1 MKNKL
6 LIAILSLIV
15 FSAHSSNVKFYS
27 INSLYGITMR
37 ETNSVCKDKEGFIWT
52 SSKTGILRLAGDNY
66 HIYKLPYENTD
77 IISVRLVYTTS
88 GLVAFTNNGQLFIY
102 NSISDQFDLLISMS
116 KVLNNRYLSV
126 NSVLLDDSGY
136 YWIASSYGLFRYQKG
151 HLSLIQNSES
161 TSRQAWYNSK
171 STSRLVWYNSH
182 QMFMD
187 KQDGIWLFDK
197 QSLKRKCIFKYSQ
210 KFNLNISRFHYDV
223 KAKKL
228 WIGTFSDGLFCYD
241 LNRNSMSRAQTSVIP
256 KQPILAIETN
266 SDSDILVGIDGQG
279 IWRLNNTATQVL
291 EVYKED
297 VNDPSS
303 LRGNGVY
310 DIFNDQNKRIWVCTY
325 SGGISF
331 FDLSTP
337 MVGQLT
343 HTINN
348 PNSLVNNNVNKILQ
362 DKRGNI
368 WFATDNG
375 LCFKESGTG
384 NWKTFYQ
391 NTHSQAAVFSTLCED
406 DQGRIWAGTYSSGL
420 YILDEQTGRE
430 IAHYSTETSGFSLEN
445 NFVSDIFKDS
455 QGDLWLG
462 SVQGKMTC
470 YLSKE
475 NKFRSYSSQSI
486 YTFNELSTNNILLAC
501 TYGLRL
507 LDKRSGA
514 VKAIQDGYLVQDV
527 ITIKDEIWICTSGE
541 GLIRYNQRTHDIKK
555 ITTASGLPSNY
566 INSIM
571 YEGGYLWLGTES
583 GLCRLEPKS
592 MGILTY
598 NSIYPLSRV
607 SFNRGSKCRLSDGQL
622 IFGTSNGAVLFSPKS
637 LKEVQ
642 LKGVIFFQNLTL
654 AGRSFRGSLSSPLDS
669 LQKLSLNYNQN
680 TLQLE
685 LLTIGNVLGAKF
697 SWKLKGLD
705 NYWSQPSE
713 NRFVQY
719 SNMPSGNYLL
729 KIRLY
734 DNSLS
739 HIISERTLAVSI
751 IPPFWK
757 SWWFELLFFVFIVAI
772 FYMSLRYYIERL
784 NQKHAEDKVRVFTNT
799 AHDIRTSLT
808 LIRAP
813 IEELKKEMNLS
824 DIGTYYLS
832 LATEQARRLSTA
844 VTQLMD
850 FQKVDLKKEQL
861 ALVMVDIVELIEHR
875 RLMFESFAKNQNVI
889 LHFTSNQESYQTAVD
904 ELMIVKVVDNLI
916 SNAIKYSRPDS
927 QVQLDLKCKPDNWTF
942 EIKDNGIG
950 ISTKAQNQLFSEFY
964 RGENAI
970 NSKIVGSGIGLL
982 LVKNYVELHDGDIS
996 YVSQE
1001 NVGSTFKVVVP
1012 FKAVIAEETA
1022 EPVEFKESFP
1032 SVLKE
1037 IDLQS
1042 LQHQEKLSKQVM
1054 SILVVEDNDDL
1065 RNFMQYPLQ
1074 EDFDVLLAKDGVE
1087 AWEIVQKQM
1096 PDLVISDVM
1105 MPKMDG
1111 FELCKLLK
1119 STYETS
1125 HIPVILLTS
1134 LSGKAEQLH
1143 GLGLGADD
1151 YLTKPFDMTLLVQR
1165 IKSIIRNRKAVK
1177 EKALKLI
1184 KGSGD
1189 RNEHILTNVHNDE
1202 FVKKMLEIVKINMA
1216 NTEFGKDDFA
1226 SAMNVS
1232 TSLLYKKVKS
1242 LTDQSPTDFIKMVRL
1257 DYALE
1262 LLQNHNYSVT
1272 EVSEHCGFSSI
1283 GYFST
1288 VFKKHFG
1295 KTPNEI

>member
-1 MKNKL
+1 MRNKL

-15 FSAHSSNVKFYS
+15 FSSHSSNVKFYS

-37 ETNSVCKDKEGFIWT
+37 ETNSICKDKKGFIWT

-66 HIYKLPYENTD
+66 HIYKLPYENAD
-77 IISVRLVYTTS
+77 IISVQLVYTKS
-88 GLVAFTNNGQLFIY
+88 GILAYTNNGQLFVY
-102 NSISDQFDLLISMS
+102 NPINDQFDLLVSLS
-116 KVLNNRYLSV
+116 KVLNNKYLAVS
-126 NSVLLDDSGY
+126 SVLLDDSGY
-136 YWIASSYGLFRYQKG
+136 YWISSSYGLFRYQKG
-151 HLSLIQNSES
+151 HLSLIHNSES
-161 TSRQAWYNSK
+161 TSYL
-171 STSRLVWYNSH
+171 TWYNSH
-182 QMFMD
+182 QMFMN
-187 KQDGIWLFDK
+187 KQDGIWLFDI
-197 QSLKRKCIFKYSQ
+197 QNLKGKCIFKYSQ
-210 KFNLNISRFHYDV
+210 KFKLNVSRLHFD
-223 KAKKL
+223 AKLEKL
-228 WIGTFSDGLFCYD
+228 WIGTVSYGLFFYD
-241 LNRNSMSRAQTSVIP
+241 LTRNSMSRVQINVIP

-266 SDSDILVGIDGQG
+266 SDSTILVGIDGQG
-279 IWRLNNTATQVL
+279 IWKLNKNATKVL

-297 VNDPSS
+297 VNDPTS

-310 DIFNDQNKRIWVCTY
+310 DIYNDQNKRTWVCTY
-325 SGGISF
+325 NGGISF

-348 PNSLVNNNVNKILQ
+348 PNSLVNNNVNKIIQ

-375 LCFKESGTG
+375 LSVKESGTG

-391 NTHSQAAVFSTLCED
+391 NKQSQGAVFITLCED
-406 DQGRIWAGTYSSGL
+406 DQGQIWAGTYSSGL
-420 YILDEQTGRE
+420 YVLDERTGRE
-430 IAHYSTETSGFSLEN
+430 IAHYSKETTGFSLEN

-455 QGDLWLG
+455 QGDIWIG
-462 SVQGKMTC
+462 SVQGKIIC

-486 YTFNELSTNNILLAC
+486 YAFNELSPNKILLAC

-507 LDKRSGA
+507 LDKRDGT

-527 ITIKDEIWICTSGE
+527 ITIKDEIWFCTSGE
-541 GLIRYNQRTHDIKK
+541 GLIRYNQKTHEIKK

-566 INSIM
+566 INSITF
-571 YEGGYLWLGTES
+571 ESGYLWLGTES

-598 NSIYPLSRV
+598 NTIYSLSRV
-607 SFNRGSKCRLSDGQL
+607 SFNRSSKCRLNNGQL

-654 AGRSFRGSLSSPLDS
+654 AGRSFRGSLNTPLDN

-685 LLTIGNVLGAKF
+685 LLSIGNVLGAKF
-697 SWKLKGLD
+697 SWKLNGID
-705 NYWSQPSE
+705 NYWSMPSE

-719 SNMPSGNYLL
+719 SNIPNGNYKL

-734 DNSLS
+734 DSSLS
-739 HIISERTLAVSI
+739 HVISERTLSVSI
-751 IPPFWK
+751 IPPFWR
-757 SWWFELLFFVFIVAI
+757 SWWFELLFFVFIAGI
-772 FYMSLRYYIERL
+772 FYMSLNYYIGRL
-784 NQKHAEDKVRVFTNT
+784 NQQHAEDKVRVFTNT

-824 DIGTYYLS
+824 NIGTYYLS

-850 FQKVDLKKEQL
+850 YQKVDLKKEQL
-861 ALVMVDIVELIEHR
+861 TLVMLDIVELIEHR
-875 RLMFESFAKNQNVI
+875 RLMFESFAKNQNVK
-889 LHFTSNQESYQTAVD
+889 LHFTSNQEYYQTAVD
-904 ELMIVKVVDNLI
+904 ELMIVKVIDNLI
-916 SNAIKYSRPDS
+916 SNAIKYSHPES
-927 QVQLDLKCKPDNWTF
+927 QVQLYLKCKPDNWTL

-996 YVSQE
+996 YVSKE
-1001 NVGSTFKVVVP
+1001 NVGSTFKVIIP
-1012 FKAVIAEETA
+1012 FKEVIAEKSV
-1022 EPVEFKESFP
+1022 EPKE
-1032 SVLKE
+1032 LKE
-1037 IDLQS
+1037 PLPLAMKEINLQT
-1042 LQHQEKLSKQVM
+1042 LLHQEKLPKQVM
-1054 SILVVEDNDDL
+1054 CILVVEDNDDL

-1074 EDFDVLLAKDGVE
+1074 ADFEVLLARDGVE
-1087 AWEIVQKQM
+1087 AWDIIQKKM

-1125 HIPVILLTS
+1125 HIPLILLTS

-1165 IKSIIRNRKAVK
+1165 IKSIIRNRKVVK

-1189 RNEHILTNVHNDE
+1189 KNEHILTNVHNDE
-1202 FVKKMLEIVKINMA
+1202 FVKKMLEIVRVNMA

-1257 DYALE
+1257 DYAVE
-1262 LLQNHNYSVT
+1262 LLKNHNYSVT
-1272 EVSEHCGFSSI
+1272 EVSEQCGFSSI

-1295 KTPNEI
+1295 KSPNEI

>member
-1 MKNKL
+1 
-6 LIAILSLIV
+6 
-15 FSAHSSNVKFYS
+15 
-27 INSLYGITMR
+27 
-37 ETNSVCKDKEGFIWT
+37 
-52 SSKTGILRLAGDNY
+52 
-66 HIYKLPYENTD
+66 
-77 IISVRLVYTTS
+77 
-88 GLVAFTNNGQLFIY
+88 
-102 NSISDQFDLLISMS
+102 
-116 KVLNNRYLSV
+116 
-126 NSVLLDDSGY
+126 
-136 YWIASSYGLFRYQKG
+136 
-151 HLSLIQNSES
+151 
-161 TSRQAWYNSK
+161 
-171 STSRLVWYNSH
+171 
-182 QMFMD
+182 
-187 KQDGIWLFDK
+187 
-197 QSLKRKCIFKYSQ
+197 LKRKCIFKYSQ

>member
-1 MKNKL
+1 MRNKL

-15 FSAHSSNVKFYS
+15 FSSHSSNVKFYS

-37 ETNSVCKDKEGFIWT
+37 ETNSICKDKKGFIWT

-66 HIYKLPYENTD
+66 HIYKLPYENAD
-77 IISVRLVYTTS
+77 IISVQLVYTKS
-88 GLVAFTNNGQLFIY
+88 GILAYTNNGQLFVY
-102 NSISDQFDLLISMS
+102 NPINDQFDLLVSLS
-116 KVLNNRYLSV
+116 KVLNNKYLAVS
-126 NSVLLDDSGY
+126 SVLLDDSGY
-136 YWIASSYGLFRYQKG
+136 YWISSSYGLFRYQKG
-151 HLSLIQNSES
+151 HLSLIHNSES
-161 TSRQAWYNSK
+161 TSYL
-171 STSRLVWYNSH
+171 TWYNSH
-182 QMFMD
+182 QMFMN
-187 KQDGIWLFDK
+187 KQDGIWLFDI
-197 QSLKRKCIFKYSQ
+197 QNLKGKCIFKYSQ
-210 KFNLNISRFHYDV
+210 KFKLNVSRLHFD
-223 KAKKL
+223 AKLEKL
-228 WIGTFSDGLFCYD
+228 WIGTVSYGLFFYD
-241 LNRNSMSRAQTSVIP
+241 LTRNSMSRVQINVIP

-266 SDSDILVGIDGQG
+266 SDSTILVGIDGQG
-279 IWRLNNTATQVL
+279 IWKLNKNATKVL

-297 VNDPSS
+297 VNDPTS

-310 DIFNDQNKRIWVCTY
+310 DIYNDQNKRTWVCTY
-325 SGGISF
+325 NGGISF

-348 PNSLVNNNVNKILQ
+348 PNSLVNNNVNKIIQ

-375 LCFKESGTG
+375 LSVKESGTG

-391 NTHSQAAVFSTLCED
+391 NKQSQGAVFITLCED
-406 DQGRIWAGTYSSGL
+406 DQGQIWAGTYSSGL
-420 YILDEQTGRE
+420 YVLDERTGRE
-430 IAHYSTETSGFSLEN
+430 IAHYSKETTGFSLEN

-455 QGDLWLG
+455 QGDIWIG
-462 SVQGKMTC
+462 SVQGKIIC

-486 YTFNELSTNNILLAC
+486 YAFNELSPNKILLAC

-507 LDKRSGA
+507 LDKRDGT

-527 ITIKDEIWICTSGE
+527 ITIKDEIWFCTSGE
-541 GLIRYNQRTHDIKK
+541 GLIRYNQKTHEIKK

-566 INSIM
+566 INSITF
-571 YEGGYLWLGTES
+571 ESGYLWLGTES

-598 NSIYPLSRV
+598 NTIYSLSRV
-607 SFNRGSKCRLSDGQL
+607 SFNRSSKCRLNNGQL

-654 AGRSFRGSLSSPLDS
+654 AGRSFRGSLNTPLDN

-685 LLTIGNVLGAKF
+685 LLSIGNVLGAKF
-697 SWKLKGLD
+697 SWKLNGID
-705 NYWSQPSE
+705 NYWSMPSE

-719 SNMPSGNYLL
+719 SNIPNGNYKL

-734 DNSLS
+734 DSSLS
-739 HIISERTLAVSI
+739 HVISERTLSVSI
-751 IPPFWK
+751 IPPFWR
-757 SWWFELLFFVFIVAI
+757 SWWFELLFFVFIAGI
-772 FYMSLRYYIERL
+772 FYMSLNYYIGRL
-784 NQKHAEDKVRVFTNT
+784 NQQHAEDKVRVFTNT

-850 FQKVDLKKEQL
+850 YQKVDLKKEQL
-861 ALVMVDIVELIEHR
+861 TLVMLDIVELIEHR
-875 RLMFESFAKNQNVI
+875 RLMFESFAKNQNVK
-889 LHFTSNQESYQTAVD
+889 LHFTSNQECYQTAVD
-904 ELMIVKVVDNLI
+904 ELMIVKVIDNLI
-916 SNAIKYSRPDS
+916 SNAIKYSHPES
-927 QVQLDLKCKPDNWTF
+927 QVQLYLKCKPDNWTL

-996 YVSQE
+996 YVSKE
-1001 NVGSTFKVVVP
+1001 NVGSTFKVIIP
-1012 FKAVIAEETA
+1012 FKEVIAEKSA
-1022 EPVEFKESFP
+1022 EPKE
-1032 SVLKE
+1032 LKE
-1037 IDLQS
+1037 PLPLAMKEINLQT
-1042 LQHQEKLSKQVM
+1042 LLHQEKLPKQVM
-1054 SILVVEDNDDL
+1054 CILVVEDNDDL

-1074 EDFDVLLAKDGVE
+1074 ADFDVLLAKNGVE
-1087 AWEIVQKQM
+1087 AWDIIQKKM

-1111 FELCKLLK
+1111 FELCKLVK

-1165 IKSIIRNRKAVK
+1165 IKSIIRNRKVVK

-1189 RNEHILTNVHNDE
+1189 KDEHILTNIHNDE
-1202 FVKKMLEIVKINMA
+1202 FVKKMLEIVRLNMA

-1262 LLQNHNYSVT
+1262 LLKNHNYSVT
-1272 EVSEHCGFSSI
+1272 EVSEQCGFSSI

>member
-1 MKNKL
+1 MKISSKMRNKL
-6 LIAILSLIV
+6 LIAILSLII
-15 FSAHSSNVKFYS
+15 FSSHSSNVKFYS

-37 ETNSVCKDKEGFIWT
+37 ETNSICKDKKGFIWT

-66 HIYKLPYENTD
+66 HIYRLPYENTD
-77 IISVRLVYTTS
+77 IISVRLVYTAS
-88 GLVAFTNNGQLFIY
+88 GLLAYTNNGQLFIY
-102 NSISDQFDLLISMS
+102 NSISDRFDLLVSMT

-136 YWIASSYGLFRYQKG
+136 YWIASSFGLFRYQKG
-151 HLSLIQNSES
+151 HLSLIQNSGS
-161 TSRQAWYNSK
+161 AN
-171 STSRLVWYNSH
+171 RLVWYNSH

-187 KQDGIWLFDK
+187 KQDGIWLFNK
-197 QSLKRKCIFKYSQ
+197 QSLKLKCIFRYSE
-210 KFNLNISRFHYDV
+210 KFNLNVSRFHYDV
-223 KAKKL
+223 KGKKL
-228 WIGTFSDGLFCYD
+228 WIGTVSNGLFCYN
-241 LNRNSMSRAQTSVIP
+241 LNKNSMSRVQTSVIP

-266 SDSDILVGIDGQG
+266 SDSTILVGIDGQG
-279 IWRLNNTATQVL
+279 IWKLNKNATKVL

-343 HTINN
+343 HSINN
-348 PNSLVNNNVNKILQ
+348 LNSLVNNNVNKIIQ

-375 LCFKESGTG
+375 LSYKESRTG

-391 NTHSQAAVFSTLCED
+391 NKHSQAAVFITLCED

-420 YILDEQTGRE
+420 YILDERTGRE
-430 IAHYSTETSGFSLEN
+430 IAHYSKETSGLTLEN

-455 QGDLWLG
+455 QGDIWIG
-462 SVQGKMTC
+462 SVQGHIIC

-486 YTFNELSTNNILLAC
+486 YAFNELSPNKILLAC

-507 LDKRSGA
+507 LDKRNET
-514 VKAIQDGYLVQDV
+514 VKVIQDGYLVQDV
-527 ITIKDEIWICTSGE
+527 ITIKDEVWFCTSGE
-541 GLIRYNQRTHDIKK
+541 GLIRYNQKTHDIKK

-571 YEGGYLWLGTES
+571 YEGGYIWLGTES

-607 SFNRGSKCRLSDGQL
+607 SFNRSSKCRLSDGQL
-622 IFGTSNGAVLFSPKS
+622 IWGTSNGAVQFSPKS
-637 LKEVQ
+637 LKEVK
-642 LKGVIFFQNLTL
+642 LKGVIFFQDLTL
-654 AGRSFRGSLSSPLDS
+654 AGRSFRGSLSAPLDS

-685 LLTIGNVLGAKF
+685 LLSIGNVLGAKY
-697 SWKLKGLD
+697 SWELKGLD

-719 SNMPSGNYLL
+719 SNMPSGNYIL

-734 DNSLS
+734 DSSLS
-739 HIISERTLAVSI
+739 HVIAERSLNVSI
-751 IPPFWK
+751 IPPFWR
-757 SWWFELLFFVFIVAI
+757 SWWFELLSLAFIVGI
-772 FYMSLRYYIERL
+772 VYLSLKYYIERL
-784 NQKHAEDKVRVFTNT
+784 KQQHTEEKIRYFTNT
-799 AHDIRTSLT
+799 THDIRTSLT
-808 LIRAP
+808 LIKAP
-813 IEELKKEMNLS
+813 IEELSKELNLS
-824 DIGTYYLS
+824 DLGRYYLS
-832 LATEQARRLSTA
+832 LVTEQTRRLSTV

-850 FQKVDLKKEQL
+850 FQKVDIKKEQL
-861 ALVMVDIVELIEHR
+861 ALILVDIVGLIEHR
-875 RLMFESFAKNQNVI
+875 RLMFESFAKSQNVD
-889 LHFTSNQESYQTAVD
+889 LLFASDQDYYQTAVD
-904 ELMIVKVVDNLI
+904 ESMMEKVIDNLI
-916 SNAIKYSRPDS
+916 SNAIKYSHPKSHVLINLICEPQR
-927 QVQLDLKCKPDNWTF
+927 WTL
-942 EIKDNGIG
+942 EVKDNGIG
-950 ISTKAQNQLFSEFY
+950 ISNKAKSQLFREFY

-982 LVKNYVELHDGDIS
+982 LVKNYVEMHDGNVS
-996 YVSQE
+996 YASTQ
-1001 NVGSTFKVVVP
+1001 NVGSTFKIIIP
-1012 FKAVIAEETA
+1012 FKEISEETRKIDN
-1022 EPVEFKESFP
+1022 EKQELVPDVVIE
-1032 SVLKE
+1032 V
-1037 IDLQS
+1037 DLQPL
-1042 LQHQEKLSKQVM
+1042 LQQKKLPKQEM
-1054 SILVVEDNDDL
+1054 RILIVEDNDDL
-1065 RNFMQYPLQ
+1065 RNFMQHPLKV
-1074 EDFDVLLAKDGVE
+1074 DFDVLLAEDGAE
-1087 AWEIVQKQM
+1087 AWNIIQKQM
-1096 PDLVISDVM
+1096 PDLVVSDVM
-1105 MPKMDG
+1105 MPRMDG
-1111 FELCKLLK
+1111 FELCKLMK

-1125 HIPVILLTS
+1125 HIPIILLTA
-1134 LSGKAEQLH
+1134 LSGNTEQLQ

-1151 YLTKPFDMTLLVQR
+1151 YLTKPFDMTLLVQKM
-1165 IKSIIRNRKAVK
+1165 KSIIRNRDAVK

-1184 KGSGD
+1184 KGSVNDNGQILA
-1189 RNEHILTNVHNDE
+1189 NEHNDQ
-1202 FVKKMLEIVKINMA
+1202 FVKKMLEVIRGNMA

-1242 LTDQSPTDFIKMVRL
+1242 LTDQSPTDFLKLVRL

-1272 EVSEHCGFSSI
+1272 EVSEQCGFSSI

-1295 KTPNEI
+1295 KTPTDI